1 MLRDHGPTAGC
12 DGAAPQPTE
21 PVAVSYSMVDP
32 DWVARLVAA
41 EYDVGSPDSC
51 RLLYAGHNDTYEVAV
66 DAQKY
71 AFRLHTRG
79 KWWLTGESDAR
90 FELDLLSHLHGHDVP
105 VSYPL
110 PRRNGDLLGSVKAPE
125 GDRLY
130 SLFSWAPGNPPEDM
144 TVDQAYLLG
153 RTLAAIH
160 VAADLHEPKH
170 SRYRLDEASKLDR
183 PLAQLDQQIRDG
195 SPDDAEVIRH
205 YTAEIRRHLA
215 EFEPGPTGWGIIHG
229 DIQDLNFHFDADGR
243 ITVFDFDMCGYGW
256 RAYDLAY
263 YYTRSAEPQR
273 SAVLA
278 GYQAVRPL
286 SDAEHGMLTTFGRL
300 AWIAHDGRPIPR
312 LAQLLRDPY
321 FSGPL

>member
-1 MLRDHGPTAGC
+1 
-12 DGAAPQPTE
+12 
-21 PVAVSYSMVDP
+21 MVDP

-66 DAQKY
+66 ERERY

-79 KWWLTGESDAR
+79 KWWLAGESDVR
-90 FELDLLSHLHGHDVP
+90 FELDLLTHLHRHDVP

-125 GDRLY
+125 GERFY
-130 SLFSWAPGNPPEDM
+130 SLFSWATGNPPGDM

-153 RTLAAIH
+153 RTLAAVH
-160 VAADLHEPKH
+160 VAADQYEPKH
-170 SRYRLDEASKLDR
+170 PRYRLDEGTKLDR
-183 PLAQLDQQIRDG
+183 PLAELDQEIRNA
-195 SPDDAEVIRH
+195 SEDDAETIRH
-205 YTAEIRRHLA
+205 YAGEIRQQIA
-215 EFEPGPTGWGIIHG
+215 EFDPGQTGWGIIHG
-229 DIQDLNFHFDADGR
+229 DIQDLNFHFDSDDK

-273 SAVLA
+273 SAVLD

-286 SDAEHGMLTTFGRL
+286 SDAEHAMITPFGRL
-300 AWIAHDGRPIPR
+300 AWIAHDGRPVPR

-321 FSGPL
+321 FAG